1 MAAHTAL
8 TGDVSS
14 FSIDSRT
21 LQPGDLFFAI
31 EGDVHDGHE
40 FVADVLA
47 RGASAA
53 VVHEDLGTDPSPDPG
68 RGHAGRPATVG
79 DSGQVKVGEAR
90 WSA

>member
-1 MAAHTAL
+1 MGAQTAL

-31 EGDVHDGHE
+31 EGDVHDGHK
-40 FVADVLA
+40 FVADALE

-53 VVHEDLGTDPSPDPG
+53 VVH
-68 RGHAGRPATVG
+68 RHAGADARLIRVG
-79 DSGQVKVGEAR
+79 NTLQALQQLAKWAAERWGGKVVG
-90 WSA
+90 